1 MNNGPLL
8 FLGVLITLAS
18 SFWGLVLAPQIQF
31 GRQQPRLIE
40 ATGEYYPSP
49 RPGLAERG
57 AEVYRSLGCV
67 ECHSQQVRQ
76 SGVHFD
82 VWVTELTTNITA
94 AVPAVAR
101 LQSHLN
107 EADVAK
113 ALGKLPA
120 RVAMGLDAADADDLA
135 KKLTAAGA
143 TAKPALVA
151 LGPDIARNWG
161 PRLSVSQDYLRDYP
175 VQLGQLRLGPD
186 LASYGTRQTNE
197 NLILLHLYEPTRT
210 MPGSMM
216 PPYRFLFAKKP
227 YKFLDGVPTGTIV
240 TKVATGESEESAGE
254 VVVPKEDALALVAY
268 LTSLKAETSLTEA
281 PTPKVPAP
289 PAPPAAPGQTPP
301 LAPVPPVP

>member
-8 FLGVLITLAS
+8 FLGVLITLAT

-57 AEVYRSLGCV
+57 ADVYRSLGCV

-82 VWVTELTTNITA
+82 VWVTELTTNVTV
-94 AVPAVAR
+94 AVPAIAR
-101 LQSHLN
+101 LQPQMT
-107 EADVAK
+107 EAEVAK
-113 ALGKLPA
+113 ALVKLPA
-120 RVAMGLDAADADDLA
+120 RVATGLDSTDADDLA
-135 KKLTAAGA
+135 KKLTTAGA

-186 LASYGTRQTNE
+186 LASYGTRQTNA
-197 NLILLHLYEPTRT
+197 NLILLHLYEPART
-210 MPGSMM
+210 MPGSIM
-216 PPYRFLFAKKP
+216 PPYRFLFEKKA
-227 YKFLDGVPTGTIV
+227 YALLDGVPMGAIV
-240 TKVATGESEESAGE
+240 TKVATDENDGD
-254 VVVPKEDALALVAY
+254 VVVPKEDALALAAY
-268 LTSLKAETSLTEA
+268 LTSLKSDASLTEA

-301 LAPVPPVP
+301 LVPVPVP